1 MGLLLA
7 TLGDG
12 LPVIIAELYPPFR
25 VITLAGKD
33 RPEPVE
39 RESRQ
44 HAKQTWYPGTK
55 EASTQV
61 LGVREEPL
69 VLEGWF
75 RDPLSLLDGGPQ
87 ARVSV
92 LRGMLEGQRM
102 CRLLWGDAISLQGR
116 IAGLKFKTHT
126 LTRVKYEIT
135 FAIDKSDDIAA
146 LVGVAGVATT
156 ASQVADAIQEV
167 AAVVDDL
174 ALISQAGSAI
184 NAFDT
189 GPART

>member
-12 LPVIIAELYPPFR
+12 LPVILAEVYPPFR
-25 VITLAGKD
+25 VITFAGKD

-61 LGVREEPL
+61 LGTREEPL
-69 VLEGWF
+69 VLRGWF

-87 ARVSV
+87 ARVSI
-92 LRGMLEGQRM
+92 LRGILEGQRG
-102 CRLLWGDAISLQGR
+102 CRLLWGDALVLQGR
-116 IAGLKFKTHT
+116 VAGLKFVTRT
-126 LTRVKYEIT
+126 LHRVQYEIT
-135 FAIDKSDDIAA
+135 FAIDKSDDPAA
-146 LVGVAGVATT
+146 PGGFTGAATT
-156 ASQVADAIQEV
+156 ASQVADVVQQV
-167 AAVVDDL
+167 GAVVADL
-174 ALISQAGSAI
+174 ALVARAGSAI

-189 GPART
+189 GPSR